1 MRSVV
6 GGINVSNKQ
15 VLSYNECG
23 IVKQCG
29 NELII
34 IFILLLKNELKLHDI
49 PVSFDSY
56 SHLSMLCY
64 AYYIV
69 YFLIA
74 NNTNLYS
81 Y

>member
-23 IVKQCG
+23 VVKQCG

-34 IFILLLKNELKLHDI
+34 IFILLLKNELKLCAQFKS
-49 PVSFDSY
+49 VSLFG
-56 SHLSMLCY
+56 HL
-64 AYYIV
+64 
-69 YFLIA
+69 FLQFLPSRSLA
-74 NNTNLYS
+74 SLNNFF
-81 Y
+81 

>member
-34 IFILLLKNELKLHDI
+34 IFILLLKNELKFRAKYD
-49 PVSFDSY
+49 
-56 SHLSMLCY
+56 
-64 AYYIV
+64 YI
-69 YFLIA
+69 F
-74 NNTNLYS
+74 
-81 Y
+81 